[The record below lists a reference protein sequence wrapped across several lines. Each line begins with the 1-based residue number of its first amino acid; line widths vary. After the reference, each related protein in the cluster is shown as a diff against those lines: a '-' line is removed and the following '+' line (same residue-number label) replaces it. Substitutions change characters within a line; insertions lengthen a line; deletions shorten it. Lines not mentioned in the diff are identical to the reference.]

1 MEILLG
7 FIVFG
12 LLLWYL
18 IWFISSISTIKEAA
32 ARTAVASELT
42 AENMAALVTRMG
54 GTPVRL
60 KTLDYSTQRAMERPQ
75 SLIRPQSRCDNE
87 KSFLQLSLLLQWV
100 LQL

>member
-75 SLIRPQSRCDNE
+75 TNPPPVPVR
-87 KSFLQLSLLLQWV
+87 
-100 LQL
+100 